1 MHDAEHVI
9 LKNTSNDRSG
19 GRWPV
24 RRELPDGGSAAVSDT
39 QASTAD
45 SHEGQS
51 VVTTACQAVYPSHGS
66 VGAKKG
72 SGADDGD
79 DVRSLDLFGCQRDR

>member
-9 LKNTSNDRSG
+9 LKNTSNGRSG
-19 GRWPV
+19 GHWPV
-24 RRELPDGGSAAVSDT
+24 RRELPDGGCVAVSDT

-51 VVTTACQAVYPSHGS
+51 VVTAAGQAVYPAY
-66 VGAKKG
+66 GAVENQG
-72 SGADDGD
+72 AGADDGD
-79 DVRSLDLFGCQRDR
+79 DVRSFDLFRRQRDR